1 MQKNALLI
9 FIKNPIKGTAKTRL
23 AATIGDDAA
32 LEVYQELLAYT
43 RLITEASTADK
54 HLFYNRFIDAEDA
67 WDNTT
72 FQKKLQI
79 QGDLGAKML
88 AAFQQI
94 FGEGYQKAVIIG
106 SDCGDLTTDIIEQAF
121 KALDTHEV
129 VFGPAQDG
137 GYYLLGMSELHNCIF
152 QNKSWSTAILRKE
165 TVEELDALQISH
177 TNLVELND
185 IDEYADLLD
194 WRKRK

>member
-32 LEVYQELLAYT
+32 LEVYQELLTYT
-43 RLITEASTADK
+43 RQITKASTPDK
-54 HLFYNRFIDAEDA
+54 HLFYNRFIDLEDA

-72 FQKKLQI
+72 FQKKLQV

-94 FGEGYQKAVIIG
+94 FEANYQKAVIIG

-121 KALDTHEV
+121 KALDTHDV

-137 GYYLLGMSELHNCIF
+137 GYYLLGMKQVHNSIF
-152 QNKSWSTAILRKE
+152 HNKSWSTAILRKE
-165 TVEELDALQISH
+165 TVEELDTLQISH
-177 TNLVELND
+177 TNLIELND
-185 IDEYADLLD
+185 IDEYEDLLD